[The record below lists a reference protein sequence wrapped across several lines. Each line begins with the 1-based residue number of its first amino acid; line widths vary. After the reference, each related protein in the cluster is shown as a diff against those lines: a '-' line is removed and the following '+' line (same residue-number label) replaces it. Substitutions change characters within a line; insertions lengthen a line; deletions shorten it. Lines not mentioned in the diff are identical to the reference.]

1 MLIGVMTS
9 IRDDQPLG
17 IYSTFQGER
26 SAGPVRDKPLW
37 CYHQQKLNIW
47 HSHKPQEKLYG
58 LELYWLSL
66 ITIRNML
73 QPYLRTINQQL
84 HSPRILFIMRN
95 QNILIYSIIIFA
107 RRSNLKRSTLIICR

>member
-1 MLIGVMTS
+1 MLIGVMTL

-47 HSHKPQEKLYG
+47 RSHKPQEKLYG

-66 ITIRNML
+66 IAIRNTP
-73 QPYLRTINQQL
+73 QPYSRTINQQL
-84 HSPRILFIMRN
+84 HSPRTLSIMRD
-95 QNILIYSIIIFA
+95 QNILTFSII
-107 RRSNLKRSTLIICR
+107 TYV